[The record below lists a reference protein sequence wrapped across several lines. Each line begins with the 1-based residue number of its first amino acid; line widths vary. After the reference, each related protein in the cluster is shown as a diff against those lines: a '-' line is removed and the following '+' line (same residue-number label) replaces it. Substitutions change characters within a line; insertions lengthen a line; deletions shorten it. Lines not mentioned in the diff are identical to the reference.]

1 MRYVWIVVVFFLLIP
16 TAWGQEK
23 LELQPSTTDEQFGK
37 KVKSLTKQT
46 LPMFCGL
53 KYLDLH
59 GTQVTDAG
67 LVHLRK
73 LERLKTLDLSLT
85 KITDAGLVHLK
96 WNMNLNA
103 LDLNNTKITD
113 AGLVHLKRIMYR
125 HPARCGNNPGINRL
139 QNRKWMWMERV
150 NLKSLDLSRTQ
161 VTDAGLEHLKG
172 LTKLV
177 SLTLLN
183 TKVTSAGVQ
192 DLQKALPNCKITR

>member
-1 MRYVWIVVVFFLLIP
+1 MRYVWIVVVVFLLIP

-46 LPMFCGL
+46 LSMFCGL

-73 LERLKTLDLSLT
+73 LKRLKTLDLSFT

-113 AGLVHLKRIMYR
+113 AGLVHLKRIMYQY
-125 HPARCGNNPGINRL
+125 HARCGNDL
-139 QNRKWMWMERV
+139 QNGKWMWMERV

-192 DLQKALPNCKITR
+192 DLQKALPNCEIRR